1 MMEDSDILTLGW
13 GCEAPPSSHLW
24 HPGSGE
30 EFVTLEEPNQLDCF
44 YKAFFY
50 NLNLKCFVINAY
62 MLI

>member
-30 EFVTLEEPNQLDCF
+30 EFVTLEEPNQNLTFF
-44 YKAFFY
+44 YKTSF
-50 NLNLKCFVINAY
+50 CISRPSV
-62 MLI
+62 